1 MRNKRIIIALI
12 ALLIMLFVTLLIIIF
27 NIINKNKHNNNQNEN
42 ENDIIIQNENIVNH
56 DYDENVYYEENGI
69 HYSTS
74 GEPKD
79 GIDFELKGIPDEVF
93 KFIKDQNAFYATMNT
108 YAFAYG
114 FYKKAN
120 IATYNRYEYQKES
133 NRLAIEFILN
143 DDIKTTFVAI
153 VNLKDETI
161 EIINK

>member
-1 MRNKRIIIALI
+1 MRNKKIIIALI
-12 ALLIMLFVTLLIIIF
+12 ALLISLFIVILIIIF
-27 NIINKNKHNNNQNEN
+27 NIIKKNKEIYKENNLL
-42 ENDIIIQNENIVNH
+42 QNENIVNQ
-56 DYDENVYYEENGI
+56 DYDQNVYYEENGVV
-69 HYSTS
+69 YSSS
-74 GEPKD
+74 GEPRD
-79 GIDFELKGIPDEVF
+79 GIDFELEGIPDEVF
-93 KFIKDQNAFYATMNT
+93 SFIKDQNAFYATMNT

-143 DDIKTTFVAI
+143 DDVKTTFVAI

-161 EIINK
+161 EIINR

>member
-12 ALLIMLFVTLLIIIF
+12 ALLIILFVTLLIIIF
-27 NIINKNKHNNNQNEN
+27 NIINKNKEIYNEDN
-42 ENDIIIQNENIVNH
+42 LLQNENIVNQ
-56 DYDENVYYEENGI
+56 DYDANVYYEENGVV
-69 HYSTS
+69 YSSS
-74 GEPKD
+74 GEPRD
-79 GIDFELKGIPDEVF
+79 GIDFELKGIPDEVLR
-93 KFIKDQNAFYATMNT
+93 FIKDRKAFYATMNT
-108 YAFAYG
+108 YAFSYG

-133 NRLAIEFILN
+133 NRLAIEFFLN
-143 DDIKTTFVAI
+143 DDVKTIFVAI

>member
-1 MRNKRIIIALI
+1 MRNRRIIIALI
-12 ALLIMLFVTLLIIIF
+12 TLLIILFITLLIIIF
-27 NIINKNKHNNNQNEN
+27 NITNKNNNINENNNNLL
-42 ENDIIIQNENIVNH
+42 QNENIVNQ
-56 DYDENVYYEENGI
+56 DYDQNVYYEENGVV
-69 HYSTS
+69 YSSS
-74 GEPKD
+74 GEPRD
-79 GIDFELKGIPDEVF
+79 GIDFELKGIPDGVF
-93 KFIKDQNAFYATMNT
+93 NQYIKDKKSFYATMNT

-143 DDIKTTFVAI
+143 DDVKTTFVAI

-161 EIINK
+161 EIINR

>member
-1 MRNKRIIIALI
+1 MRNRRIIIALI
-12 ALLIMLFVTLLIIIF
+12 TLLIILFITLLIIIF
-27 NIINKNKHNNNQNEN
+27 NITNKNNNINENNNNLL
-42 ENDIIIQNENIVNH
+42 QNENIVNQ
-56 DYDENVYYEENGI
+56 DYDQNVYYEENGVV
-69 HYSTS
+69 YSSS
-74 GEPKD
+74 GEPRD
-79 GIDFELKGIPDEVF
+79 GIDFELEGIPDEVF
-93 KFIKDQNAFYATMNT
+93 SFIKDQNAFYATMNT

-143 DDIKTTFVAI
+143 DDVKTTFVAI

-161 EIINK
+161 EIINR

>member
-27 NIINKNKHNNNQNEN
+27 NIINKNKHNNNQD

-56 DYDENVYYEENGI
+56 DYDENVYYEENGVV
-69 HYSTS
+69 YSSS
-74 GEPKD
+74 GEPRD
-79 GIDFELKGIPDEVF
+79 GIDFELQGIPDEVF
-93 KFIKDQNAFYATMNT
+93 RFIKDRKAFYATMNT
-108 YAFAYG
+108 YSFAYG

>member
-27 NIINKNKHNNNQNEN
+27 NIINKNKHNNNQD

-56 DYDENVYYEENGI
+56 DYDENVYYEENGVV
-69 HYSTS
+69 YSTS

-79 GIDFELKGIPDEVF
+79 GIDFELKGIPDGVF
-93 KFIKDQNAFYATMNT
+93 NQYIKDKKSFYATMNT

-161 EIINK
+161 EIINR

>member
-1 MRNKRIIIALI
+1 MRNKKIIIALI
-12 ALLIMLFVTLLIIIF
+12 ALLISLFIVILIIIF
-27 NIINKNKHNNNQNEN
+27 NIINKNKEIYKENNLV
-42 ENDIIIQNENIVNH
+42 QNENIVNQ
-56 DYDENVYYEENGI
+56 DYDQNVYYEENGVV
-69 HYSTS
+69 YSSS
-74 GEPKD
+74 GEPRD
-79 GIDFELKGIPDEVF
+79 GIDFELEGIPDEVF
-93 KFIKDQNAFYATMNT
+93 SFIKDQNAFYATMNT

-143 DDIKTTFVAI
+143 DDVKTTFVAI

-161 EIINK
+161 EIINR